1 MSVKRSLKIVVIIVV
16 GIGMILSFL
25 LNYFITLNLVESNLE
40 MRAKTDVERIIDS
53 ITTNNSFD
61 DLDLNSFDYEVEIID
76 DSFKL
81 IAASSETKDFYF
93 SSDVF
98 EARKTG
104 NSSSISKEGD
114 IFPLEYIYSQ
124 QTQLLNKN
132 IVIRCKYKIE
142 SFEEYKSKLLNIVI
156 LFSILSVLFIY
167 LVITTIKR
175 EYKKPLVNL
184 AKSTSKVNPS
194 ARDKISI
201 DTNDAVILTLVG
213 EFNNLIDNY
222 NSLIEHDG
230 KRLSYINSFLS
241 NLSTGIIVFG
251 LQRNVKLMNNK
262 AGELLHLHRKN
273 IFLEENVENESYER
287 IFKIVNEIIDTKES
301 IQFDIKVE
309 HEKILE
315 IEGIPFYN
323 RYSPYEFSG
332 VVLMI
337 RDVTKLRELEVVQ
350 REFVSNVSHELKTP
364 LAVISG
370 YAQTLLSDENNL
382 SDSNRKM
389 CLDSIYKETDRLSY
403 LIAQLLE
410 LARINENRG
419 INDYKDFNP
428 FDLVEK
434 AMLSLRGIAKNK
446 NIIIVTNVNYKKISI
461 NSNSLFF
468 YQILNNLVNNAIK
481 YSPTD
486 SKIIINQKVEDNNYS
501 LKVFDRGFGIPDKD
515 IKHIF
520 ERFYRVDKSRNSK
533 IAGSG
538 LGLSIAKDLITKMGG
553 RIDVESE
560 IDKGSI
566 FTVLL
571 PIKKEK
577 NET

>member
-1 MSVKRSLKIVVIIVV
+1 MSVKRLLKIIVIIVI

-40 MRAKTDVERIIDS
+40 KRAKVDVERIIE
-53 ITTNNSFD
+53 TVLTENSFD
-61 DLDLNSFDYEVEIID
+61 NLDLFDYDFDVVIVD
-76 DSFKL
+76 DSYKS
-81 IAASSETKDFYF
+81 IVASNEEKDFYF

-98 EARKTG
+98 EAKKKG
-104 NSSSISKEGD
+104 FSSSISKEGSVL
-114 IFPLEYIYSQ
+114 PLDYIYSQ
-124 QTQLLNKN
+124 KVNLLDRE
-132 IVIRCKYKIE
+132 IVIRCKYNIVA
-142 SFEEYKSKLLNIVI
+142 FEEYKSKLLNVVAI
-156 LFSILSVLFIY
+156 FSILSVLFIY
-167 LVITTIKR
+167 LVITTIRR
-175 EYKKPLVNL
+175 EYNKPLVKL

-194 ARDKISI
+194 AKEKIYI
-201 DTNDAVILTLVG
+201 DTNDSAILTLVG

-222 NSLIEHDG
+222 NLLIDHNG
-230 KRLSYINSFLS
+230 KKLSYINSFLS

-251 LQRNVKLMNNK
+251 IERNVKLMNNK

-273 IFLEENVENESYER
+273 VFLEKNIDNEYYER
-287 IFKIVNEIIDTKES
+287 IYKIVNEITDTKES

-309 HEKILE
+309 KDKILE

-323 RYSPYEFSG
+323 RYSPYDFSG

-337 RDVTKLRELEVVQ
+337 RDVTKLRELEVIQ

-370 YAQTLLSDENNL
+370 YAQTLLSDEHNL
-382 SDSNRKM
+382 SDSNRKI

-419 INDYKDFNP
+419 MNDFKDFNP

-434 AMLSLRGIAKNK
+434 AMKSLRGIAKNK
-446 NIIIVTNVNYKKISI
+446 NIIIVTNVKFDKITI

-468 YQILNNLVNNAIK
+468 YQILNNIVNNAIK
-481 YSPTD
+481 YSPND
-486 SKIIINQKVEDNNYS
+486 SKIIINQMVENNMYY
-501 LKVFDRGFGIPDKD
+501 LRVTDRGFGIPKND

-538 LGLSIAKDLITKMGG
+538 LGLSITKGLVVKMGG
-553 RIDVESE
+553 HIEVESE
-560 IDKGSI
+560 INKGST

-571 PIKKEK
+571 PINKEK
-577 NET
+577 

>member
-1 MSVKRSLKIVVIIVV
+1 MSVKRLLKIIVIIVI

-40 MRAKTDVERIIDS
+40 KRAKVDVERIIE
-53 ITTNNSFD
+53 TVLTENSFD
-61 DLDLNSFDYEVEIID
+61 NLDLFDYDFDVVIVD
-76 DSFKL
+76 DSYKS
-81 IAASSETKDFYF
+81 IVASNEEKDFYF

-98 EARKTG
+98 EAKKKG
-104 NSSSISKEGD
+104 FSSSISKEGSVL
-114 IFPLEYIYSQ
+114 PLDYIYSQ
-124 QTQLLNKN
+124 KVNLLDRE
-132 IVIRCKYKIE
+132 IVIRCKYNIVA
-142 SFEEYKSKLLNIVI
+142 FEEYKSKLLNVVAI
-156 LFSILSVLFIY
+156 FSILSVLFIY
-167 LVITTIKR
+167 LVITTIRR
-175 EYKKPLVNL
+175 EYNKPLVKL

-194 ARDKISI
+194 AKEKIYI
-201 DTNDAVILTLVG
+201 DTNDSAILTLVG

-222 NSLIEHDG
+222 NLLIDHNG
-230 KRLSYINSFLS
+230 KKLSYINSFLS

-251 LQRNVKLMNNK
+251 IERNVKLMNNK

-273 IFLEENVENESYER
+273 VFLEKNIDNEYYER
-287 IFKIVNEIIDTKES
+287 IYKIVNEITDTKES

-309 HEKILE
+309 KDKILE

-323 RYSPYEFSG
+323 RYSPYDFSG

-337 RDVTKLRELEVVQ
+337 RDVTKLRELEVIQ

-370 YAQTLLSDENNL
+370 YAQTLLSDEHNL
-382 SDSNRKM
+382 SDSNRKI

-419 INDYKDFNP
+419 MNDFKDFNP

-434 AMLSLRGIAKNK
+434 AMKSLRGIAKNK
-446 NIIIVTNVNYKKISI
+446 NIIIVTNVKFDKITI

-468 YQILNNLVNNAIK
+468 YQILNNIVNNAIK
-481 YSPTD
+481 YSPND
-486 SKIIINQKVEDNNYS
+486 SKIIINQMVENNMYYLRVTDS
-501 LKVFDRGFGIPDKD
+501 GFGIPKND

-538 LGLSIAKDLITKMGG
+538 LGLSITKGLVVKMGG
-553 RIDVESE
+553 HIEVESE
-560 IDKGSI
+560 INKGST

-571 PIKKEK
+571 PINKEK
-577 NET
+577 